1 MSEVAS
7 KPPARVAE
15 NEKFNIKEFFAE
27 HWITILVA
35 IGFISIL
42 FLSSKDPE
50 ISNVAGTSF
59 KSARNGVSSIG
70 ASISQPDMNRLC
82 QEVTKNFGG
91 DGLDAKVQKAVGKPE
106 WICIGKI
113 PGGHIFPKVTTL
125 GDIRNIIN
133 NGHNGVFSEANP
145 FTINGIERTRAT
157 IERMGEMVKFRF
169 EINRVPDVDVLY
181 PEE

>member
-1 MSEVAS
+1 MSEAAA
-7 KPPARVAE
+7 KPAAGAE
-15 NEKFNIKEFFAE
+15 NEKFNIKKFFVE
-27 HWITILVA
+27 HWAIILVA
-35 IGFISIL
+35 IVVVSAL

-70 ASISQPDMNRLC
+70 ASISQPDMNTLC
-82 QEVTKNFGG
+82 REVTENFGG
-91 DGLDAKVQKAVGKPE
+91 DGLDAKVQKVVGKPE

-133 NGHNGVFSEANP
+133 NGHNGVFSEVNP
-145 FTINGIERTRAT
+145 FAINGIEKTRAT
-157 IERMGEMVKFRF
+157 IERIGEMVKFRF
-169 EINRVPDVDVLY
+169 KMNSVPDVDVLY
-181 PEE
+181 PAE